1 MLSVLSLNTAFYRL
15 LLSKIALLLNS
26 QIWNTMPTQFIKK
39 MNKAEAGYHILSL
52 LSFAD
57 GVMHR
62 AEADVIME
70 FLNDHYH
77 EDFDLIKE
85 QAFIMALPR
94 EEYEGHLRETAEHFF
109 TVSNEDE
116 RHSLTR
122 FAMDVVMADDTMAK
136 HENKLI
142 NTLYDCWAI
151 D

>member
-1 MLSVLSLNTAFYRL
+1 MSTL
-15 LLSKIALLLNS
+15 
-26 QIWNTMPTQFIKK
+26 MPTQFIKK

-57 GVMHR
+57 GAMHR
-62 AEADVIME
+62 AEANVVME

-85 QAFIMALPR
+85 QAFIMALPHD
-94 EEYEGHLRETAEHFF
+94 EYETHLRETAEHFF

-122 FAMDVVMADDTMAK
+122 FAMDVVMADETMAK
-136 HENKLI
+136 HENMLI
-142 NTLYDCWAI
+142 NILYDCWAI
-151 D
+151 E